1 MKKIII
7 ALLGAGILILI
18 VVAGLRYSD
27 RNNEPALTAE
37 QTNNTPTPS
46 ASPAST
52 TATASPKAPI
62 DTKVSV
68 VAQNLTIPWD
78 IAFLPEGGM
87 LVTERPGRLVH
98 FAQDGTKKSIVIE
111 NVRTTGESG
120 LLGVTL
126 HPDFEQNRML
136 YLYITQASGGGLI
149 NRVERYVYREGK
161 LSDRKTIIT
170 NIPGALYHD
179 GGRMEFGPDG
189 LLYITT
195 GDATNEHIA
204 QDKNSLGGKVL
215 RLNADGTIPPS
226 NPFGT
231 AVYSFG
237 HRNSQGL
244 AWDPEGRLW
253 STEHGRSGI
262 QSGLDEINLIVAG
275 ANYGWPTIEGNETQA
290 GMTAPALHSGA
301 SATWAPASALY
312 WDGSL
317 FFGGL
322 RGQGLYEAK
331 LEGTKVV
338 SLKKHFSDEYG
349 RIRTVRLGPDGMFYF
364 TTSNKDN
371 RGSIKPNDDK
381 ILKVNPARFR

>member
-7 ALLGAGILILI
+7 ALLGAGILTLI
-18 VVAGLRYSD
+18 VLTGLKYSG
-27 RNNEPALTAE
+27 RNNDSALTE
-37 QTNNTPTPS
+37 DQI
-46 ASPAST
+46 ST
-52 TATASPKAPI
+52 TTTITASPPALVDI
-62 DTKVSV
+62 NVSV

-98 FAQDGTKKSIVIE
+98 FAKDGTKKSITIE

-120 LLGVTL
+120 LLGITL

-136 YLYITQASGGGLI
+136 YLYITQASGGSLI
-149 NRVERYVYREGK
+149 NRVERYIYRDGK

-179 GGRMEFGPDG
+179 GGRMEFGPDS
-189 LLYITT
+189 LLYITA
-195 GDATNEHIA
+195 GDATNENIA

-215 RLNADGTIPPS
+215 RLNDDGTIPPS

-244 AWDPEGRLW
+244 AWDSEGRLW

-262 QSGLDEINLIVAG
+262 QSGLDEINLIVVG
-275 ANYGWPTIEGNETQA
+275 ANYGWPIVEGNETQA
-290 GMTAPALHSGA
+290 GMTTPALHSGA
-301 SATWAPASALY
+301 STTWAPASALY

-331 LEGTKVV
+331 IEGNKVV
-338 SLKKHFSDEYG
+338 SLKNIFLMNTDASERCASDLTACSTSPQATKIIAA
-349 RIRTVRLGPDGMFYF
+349 RSKQM
-364 TTSNKDN
+364 TTKY
-371 RGSIKPNDDK
+371 
-381 ILKVNPARFR
+381 